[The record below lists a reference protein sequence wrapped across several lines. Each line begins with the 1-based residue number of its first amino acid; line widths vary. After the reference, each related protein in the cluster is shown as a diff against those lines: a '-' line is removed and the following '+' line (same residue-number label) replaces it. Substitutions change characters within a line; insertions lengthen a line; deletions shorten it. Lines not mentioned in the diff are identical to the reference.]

1 MGDETQTRIMII
13 EDVILFLSRDR
24 GLNSQRSRVETKK
37 LQSMRT
43 DQGPSTHQS
52 VRPPDGPLRLGTLA
66 KCSRLTP
73 ALAMLVAPV
82 VSTCV
87 RRWFTGRQSSR
98 PSVMGLLEHL
108 SSCRQYPDTRGAP
121 NSSSA
126 VRSAYCTLVSES
138 GRAGPSR
145 RLSRPLRNERMRPIR
160 GDTALEP
167 CPLLR
172 PGILRRGHNISL

>member
-1 MGDETQTRIMII
+1 MAAVPWSESRSPARRHHELVSGAEFGDGRCRAALVTA
-13 EDVILFLSRDR
+13 L
-24 GLNSQRSRVETKK
+24 
-37 LQSMRT
+37 
-43 DQGPSTHQS
+43 
-52 VRPPDGPLRLGTLA
+52 LGTLA

-87 RRWFTGRQSSR
+87 RRWFTGSQSCR

-126 VRSAYCTLVSES
+126 V
-138 GRAGPSR
+138 PSQCI
-145 RLSRPLRNERMRPIR
+145 LH
-160 GDTALEP
+160 D
-167 CPLLR
+167 
-172 PGILRRGHNISL
+172 GI